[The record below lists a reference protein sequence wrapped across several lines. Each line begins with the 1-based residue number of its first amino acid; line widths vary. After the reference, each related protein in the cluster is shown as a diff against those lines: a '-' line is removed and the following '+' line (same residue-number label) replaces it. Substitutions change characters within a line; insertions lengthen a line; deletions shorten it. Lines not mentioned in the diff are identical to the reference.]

1 MSLNSNNFFFEA
13 GVCFSHFSSLLTL
26 QRNSNIFRFCSA
38 LFLSLP
44 PSRVGLGGGGHLFGD
59 DLGADLSA
67 LELQCPSEGVPELG
81 QLL

>member
-1 MSLNSNNFFFEA
+1 MWGKEPRSA
-13 GVCFSHFSSLLTL
+13 GVLLRETFS
-26 QRNSNIFRFCSA
+26 RGPCGV
-38 LFLSLP
+38 FLSLP

-67 LELQCPSEGVPELG
+67 LELQHPSEGVPDLC